1 MTVISVVSL
10 IGVFQV
16 EFESFGPSDLAKLVW
31 GAIVH
36 LFSFVGDLV
45 VCVHKT
51 TCLDCFLIIKWGKH
65 LSHPYSSRTL

>member
-1 MTVISVVSL
+1 M
-10 IGVFQV
+10 
-16 EFESFGPSDLAKLVW
+16 EFESFGPNDLAKLVW

-51 TCLDCFLIIKWGKH
+51 TSLDCFLIIKWGKY
-65 LSHPYSSRTL
+65 LPHPYSSRTL